1 MSGQRKPTAPPP
13 SLSPGR
19 VSVPTAVRCGHK
31 HSRAG
36 GQGDGG
42 QDGQTGK
49 QGADLRNA
57 LFFWELVVD
66 LGVRHQQ
73 VDREVAKTAH
83 LHRTV
88 PHRRTK
94 GAEGLE
100 DVAVL
105 HFHC

>member
-1 MSGQRKPTAPPP
+1 MHPPRKPTAPPP

-19 VSVPTAVRCGHK
+19 VSVPTEVRLGHNSSK
-31 HSRAG
+31 AG

-49 QGADLRNA
+49 KAADLRYA
-57 LFFWELVVD
+57 LFFWDLVVD

-73 VDREVAKTAH
+73 VDREQGKTAH
-83 LHRTV
+83 LQRTM
-88 PHRRTK
+88 PYMPK
-94 GAEGLE
+94 QGAEGLQ
-100 DVAVL
+100 DGAVL

>member
-19 VSVPTAVRCGHK
+19 VSVPTEVRLGHNS
-31 HSRAG
+31 SRAG

-49 QGADLRNA
+49 QAADLRNA

-83 LHRTV
+83 LQRTM
-88 PHRRTK
+88 PQMRTQ
-94 GAEGLE
+94 GAEGLQ
-100 DVAVL
+100 DGVVL
-105 HFHC
+105 HF